1 MNRKSPRNP
10 NWNYSSASSY
20 FVTICCKDHESFFGE
35 IKNGKMYPNELGRI
49 AHEEWLKSINLRLDM
64 NLSLGEYVVMP
75 NHFHGILTIGEN
87 KFNWNWQDRFG
98 PQSKNLGS
106 VIRGYKVAVKRFA
119 NKHNIP
125 LYWQGRYHDHVI
137 RTQEEYNRIKNYIKY
152 NPMNWG
158 KPKNKDKYKCNCK
171 LKK

>member
-10 NWNYSSASSY
+10 NWNYSSAASY
-20 FVTICCKDHESFFGE
+20 FITICCKEHETFFGE
-35 IKNGKMYPNELGRI
+35 IINGKMYPNELGKI
-49 AHEEWLKSINLRLDM
+49 ADKEWLNSITIRPDM

-75 NHFHGILTIGEN
+75 NHFHGILTIGDN

-98 PQSKNLGS
+98 AQSKNVGS
-106 VIRGYKVAVKRFA
+106 VIRGYKAAVKRFA
-119 NKHNIP
+119 NKQNIP
-125 LYWQGRYHDHVI
+125 FCWQGRYHDHVI
-137 RTQEEYNRIKNYIKY
+137 RTDEEYNRIKKYIKY

-158 KPKNKDKYKCNCK
+158 KPKHNDKFKCNCK